1 MAFAM
6 FARIAAG
13 IARRGEES
21 FMVARLEQVANLA
34 VSGVPAACTDE
45 VLGGP
50 HCRRAL
56 NFSKAGER
64 TLSRPPRAPWL
75 PAWT

>member
-6 FARIAAG
+6 FTRIAAG
-13 IARRGEES
+13 TARRGEES
-21 FMVARLEQVANLA
+21 FIVARPEVVAVTA
-34 VSGVPAACTDE
+34 VLVVPAASTDV

-50 HCRRAL
+50 HRRKAV

-64 TLSRPPRAPWL
+64 ALSRPPRMRWL
-75 PAWT
+75 TAWT